1 MIEEY
6 ENWEDSIRH
15 TFIEMAEYM
24 NPNATPID
32 AIIDFALKSGA
43 NLFIVNN
50 AKDELK
56 KLREEVDTIREKSK
70 EWSREVFDS
79 NQLAV
84 EMTNDYLKTC
94 EKIQELQDSLDKPV
108 AWARINKR
116 GDMFDLR
123 LQSNPYTDPKT
134 VVPLYAF
141 RKGIENET

>member
-1 MIEEY
+1 MIEDY

-15 TFIEMAEYM
+15 TFIEMASYM
-24 NPNATPID
+24 NKNANPLD
-32 AIIDFALKSGA
+32 SIIDYAWSSGA
-43 NLFIVNN
+43 DLFFVNN

-56 KLREEVDTIREKSK
+56 KLREEVDNLR
-70 EWSREVFDS
+70 D
-79 NQLAV
+79 Q
-84 EMTNDYLKTC
+84 
-94 EKIQELQDSLDKPV
+94 LDKPV

-141 RKGIENET
+141 RKGLENET